1 MTEKAAINV
10 RVNQET
16 KQNAE
21 KVLNKLGIPM
31 SVAIDM
37 YLRQIALTRGIPFN
51 LSSKKRKNKS
61 DHDTAMMVAE
71 ATAQYEIV
79 KSNWEDKLAELTP
92 DWMNMSKITKE
103 ELEARLA
110 KHAQEMDNGNYIS
123 AKEAFQKLDKEFRL
137 SK

>member
-51 LSSKKRKNKS
+51 LSSKKRKIK
-61 DHDTAMMVAE
+61 
-71 ATAQYEIV
+71 ATTI
-79 KSNWEDKLAELTP
+79 LP
-92 DWMNMSKITKE
+92 
-103 ELEARLA
+103 
-110 KHAQEMDNGNYIS
+110 
-123 AKEAFQKLDKEFRL
+123 
-137 SK
+137 

>member
-37 YLRQIALTRGIPFN
+37 YLRQIALTGPQ
-51 LSSKKRKNKS
+51 RKEK
-61 DHDTAMMVAE
+61 TK
-71 ATAQYEIV
+71 TTT
-79 KSNWEDKLAELTP
+79 TP
-92 DWMNMSKITKE
+92 
-103 ELEARLA
+103 L
-110 KHAQEMDNGNYIS
+110 
-123 AKEAFQKLDKEFRL
+123 
-137 SK
+137 

>member
-51 LSSKKRKNKS
+51 LSSKKEKIK
-61 DHDTAMMVAE
+61 
-71 ATAQYEIV
+71 ATTI
-79 KSNWEDKLAELTP
+79 LP
-92 DWMNMSKITKE
+92 
-103 ELEARLA
+103 
-110 KHAQEMDNGNYIS
+110 
-123 AKEAFQKLDKEFRL
+123 
-137 SK
+137 